1 MNADGTALGE
11 VTSATGRKFLYTG
24 RKREGDP
31 HMHCVGLIL
40 SKDAARSLLEW
51 EPVPERIITARFA
64 SKGRDI
70 TIIQCYAPTNLA
82 ETEEK

>member
-1 MNADGTALGE
+1 MQMEQLWVKSPQPQEGSFCTLG
-11 VTSATGRKFLYTG
+11 GRKKG
-24 RKREGDP
+24 I
-31 HMHCVGLIL
+31 HMHGVGLIL
-40 SKDAARSLLEW
+40 SKDTARSLLEW